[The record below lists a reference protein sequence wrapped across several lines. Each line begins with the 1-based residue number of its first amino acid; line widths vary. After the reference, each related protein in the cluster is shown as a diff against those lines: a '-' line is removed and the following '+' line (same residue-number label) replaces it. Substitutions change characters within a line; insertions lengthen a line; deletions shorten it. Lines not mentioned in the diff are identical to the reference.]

1 MAVRAGFELNKYFVN
16 KKGQPDSVLYY
27 TPGLIEKAIAL
38 KDHFGESKGYAW
50 MGNAHFFKRDYQN
63 AVIWYE
69 KGLTTAKRHGLLSLT
84 ADLYNRI
91 GACYNNLNKQ
101 EIAIRYLIGAAKA
114 YQQSGEDPGL
124 AQAYYGISLAYKQQK
139 QPAKRLYYSKQAA
152 TIAERLPSTENI
164 KKAIIFASA
173 ATCLIET
180 KPDDI
185 PTLNEA
191 KRYADMGFALCRL
204 PNLSAYATQYYIVY
218 SGYYYALK
226 NYAASILNAQ
236 KGLTSAIKITDEE
249 RFNLY
254 YRMAEGYRE
263 DKEIKLAYR
272 YIDSAKSLSTAKNPM
287 YAYNLA
293 QCEYRLNKMSGESQA
308 ALTAFEKYQKLKD
321 SILNVEKNKAIN
333 EVVEK
338 YESELKDQKILQ
350 LEKKQLAE
358 QLRMRT
364 LVALCIVALL
374 ISVIL
379 IFGYRQR
386 AIRSKLTETLAE
398 QRLNR
403 ARMNPHFF
411 FNMLS
416 SLQGYILKEQD
427 VYAAASYISKFAAI
441 MRATLESTYQE
452 YTTIEEDVVFL
463 RKYIQLFLLKED
475 GWFEYEL
482 TYPPEMGHI
491 ELPIMIVQPFVEN
504 AIMHGFK
511 NISHKGKLVIAYEV
525 LEDNIRISVSDNGN
539 GISDDVQKNK
549 HVSRASQIIKDRL
562 LLLGKHKNYIDLHYI
577 PMAQGTKV
585 VIQIP
590 NQL

>member
-1 MAVRAGFELNKYFVN
+1 MGIRAGFELNKYFVN

-27 TPGLIEKAIAL
+27 TPGLIEKAIL
-38 KDHFGESKGYAW
+38 LGDHFGESKGYAW
-50 MGNAHFFKRDYQN
+50 MGNAYFFKRDYEN
-63 AVIWYE
+63 AIVWYQ
-69 KGLTTAKRHGLLSLT
+69 KGLTTAKKYELVSLT

-101 EIAIRYLIGAAKA
+101 EVAILYLIGAAKA
-114 YQQSGEDPGL
+114 YQQSGEGPGL
-124 AQAYYGISLAYKQQK
+124 AQAYYGISLAYKQQR
-139 QPAKRLYYSKQAA
+139 QPNKRLYYSKQAA
-152 TIAERLPSTENI
+152 TIAERLPSTENV

-180 KPDDI
+180 KPDHL
-185 PTLNEA
+185 PTLKEA

-226 NYAASILNAQ
+226 NYGESISYAQ
-236 KGLTSAIKITDEE
+236 KGLTSGIRITDEE

-272 YIDSAKSLSTAKNPM
+272 YIDSAKTLSTAQNPL

-308 ALTAFEKYQKLKD
+308 ALTAFEEYQKLKD
-321 SILNVEKNKAIN
+321 SILTIEKNKAIN

-350 LEKKQLAE
+350 LEKEQLAE
-358 QLRMRT
+358 QLRTRT
-364 LVALCIVALL
+364 LIALSTVALL
-374 ISVIL
+374 VSILL
-379 IFGYRQR
+379 IFSYRQR
-386 AIRSKLTETLAE
+386 AVRSKLTEMLAE

-416 SLQGYILKEQD
+416 SLQGYILKEKD

-452 YTTIEEDVVFL
+452 YTTIEDDVAFL

-482 TYPPEMGHI
+482 TYPPEMGQI

-511 NISHKGKLVIAYEV
+511 TISHKGKLTIEYNV
-525 LEDNIRISVSDNGN
+525 LQDAIRISVSDNGN
-539 GISDDVQKNK
+539 GISGNEKEHQ
-549 HVSRASQIIKDRL
+549 HISRASQIIKDRL
-562 LLLGKHKNYIDLHYI
+562 LLLGKHQNYIDFHYVA
-577 PMAQGTKV
+577 MEQGTKV

-590 NQL
+590 KQL